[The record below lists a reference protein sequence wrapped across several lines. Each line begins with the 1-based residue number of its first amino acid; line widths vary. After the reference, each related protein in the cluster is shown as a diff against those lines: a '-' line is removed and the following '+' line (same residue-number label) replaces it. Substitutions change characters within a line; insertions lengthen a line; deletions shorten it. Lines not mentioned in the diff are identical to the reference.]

1 MAWTSPRTWVAG
13 ETVTAAL
20 MNTHVRDNM
29 KAQGDA
35 WTAFTPTFSGAWT
48 LGNGTLEG
56 WYMKMGRYVTAKVKL
71 TVGSTTA
78 PSGNFGLTLP
88 WTHANGAVG
97 GGGTDDGLP
106 VGRAEC
112 FDLSAVG
119 SFYRDVLVNSAT
131 LRIVDPIVTAAVP
144 FTWATGDILFAQFTI
159 EVTA

>member
-29 KAQGDA
+29 KALGDA
-35 WTAFTPTFSGAWT
+35 WTTFTPTFSGAWT

-56 WYMKMGRYVTAKVKL
+56 WYIKPGRLVIGKVKL
-71 TVGSTTA
+71 TVGSTTT

-88 WTHANGAVG
+88 WTQANGSVG
-97 GGGTDDGLP
+97 GGADDGFP
-106 VGRAEC
+106 VGRAAC
-112 FDLSAVG
+112 FDTSAAATT
-119 SFYRDVLVNSAT
+119 YRDTLVNGAV
-131 LRIVDPIVTAAVP
+131 LRVVDPIVTATVP
-144 FTWATGDILFAQFTI
+144 FTWATGDILLAGFVL